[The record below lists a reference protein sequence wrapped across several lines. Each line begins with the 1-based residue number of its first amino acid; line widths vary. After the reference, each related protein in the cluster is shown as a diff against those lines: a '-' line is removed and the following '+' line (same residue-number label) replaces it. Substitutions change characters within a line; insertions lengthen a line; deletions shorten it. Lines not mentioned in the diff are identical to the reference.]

1 MITEIDFRNHPNNNR
16 YTYRFYKEQILGQ
29 SYNNPDDC
37 YSCLGGITGNCS
49 PGKFDKAIINLY
61 ANLDRYGNN
70 WLIFSDEECNYYLEY
85 IHSLFPIFTWDIL
98 PVQDKNEKIIK
109 LVFTFDEVIRDSE
122 CRQIKMILNLVRRLY
137 ECPRNYQLKH
147 IIELYK
153 QQWHNLSIH
162 QIMLLGELTEYYST
176 NDHKL
181 ISFMVTALPTDKEF
195 VSRTKSTAGIF
206 NGNRIK
212 EEFEV
217 SPPSIKLLSE
227 FSSYPSKLNKPLL
240 KQYEYLFSLSNQ
252 YRKILKLD
260 EL

>member
-1 MITEIDFRNHPNNNR
+1 MNIAIDFINQSNNNR
-16 YTYRFYKEQILGQ
+16 YTYRFYKDQILVQ
-29 SYNNPDDC
+29 SHDKPDSC
-37 YSCLGGITGNCS
+37 YSCLGGITGNCN
-49 PGKFDKAIINLY
+49 PGQFDKAIINLY
-61 ANLDRYGNN
+61 TNLNRYGNN

-85 IHSLFPIFTWDIL
+85 INSLFPIFTWEIL
-98 PVQDKNEKIIK
+98 PVKDKNEKIIK
-109 LVFTFDEVIRDSE
+109 LVFTFDNTIQNSE

-195 VSRTKSTAGIF
+195 VSRTKHVSGIF
-206 NGNRIK
+206 NGNRISG
-212 EEFEV
+212 ELDMN
-217 SPPSIKLLSE
+217 PPLINLPSD
-227 FSSYPSKLNKPLL
+227 FSFYPLELNEPLL